1 MGLFGKEK
9 LREIEAAGQF
19 VMMVTKGVQQHW
31 PVLANELKGMF
42 QTENSMSDDKYD
54 SFEFVLAVIAC
65 QIQALPNLLSADQAS
80 RIRENVMQCISSP
93 DLGEYPREAV
103 QEYQNAW
110 DQSLQQSEPPFFGIA
125 SVLFD
130 KLGCILQGSPYSDG
144 IRREDRNFRRS
155 MVENCDTK
163 VQAGALTPTKK
174 SSKFTNRK

>member
-1 MGLFGKEK
+1 MDLFGKEK

-19 VMMVTKGVQQHW
+19 VLMVTKGVQQHW
-31 PVLANELKGMF
+31 STFANELKGMF
-42 QTENSMSDDKYD
+42 QAENSVSDDQYD

-65 QIQALPNLLSADQAS
+65 QIQALPNLLPADQAS

-93 DLGEYPREAV
+93 DLGECPREAV

-130 KLGCILQGSPYSDG
+130 KLGCQSDLEIGGASFKDPLIL
-144 IRREDRNFRRS
+144 
-155 MVENCDTK
+155 M
-163 VQAGALTPTKK
+163 ALGEKIITFGGPWWKTVTQKYK
-174 SSKFTNRK
+174 LVP